1 MAISFA
7 QRRKKRQHRVRA
19 RVQGTAARPRLNVF
33 RSLRG
38 FSIQIIDDASRKTL
52 ASVHSKTAIP
62 NGAAADLGGR
72 AGKTAVAY
80 VLGKAIAEKAVGLG
94 ITTVVFD
101 RAGYAYHGRVR
112 AAAEGAR
119 EGGLIF

>member
-1 MAISFA
+1 M
-7 QRRKKRQHRVRA
+7 RA
-19 RVQGTAARPRLNVF
+19 RVSGTAARPRLNVF
-33 RSLRG
+33 RGLRS
-38 FSIQIIDDASRKTL
+38 FSIQIIDDTAGKTL
-52 ASVHSKTAIP
+52 ASVHSKTALP
-62 NGAAADLGGR
+62 SSTSSDLGGR
-72 AGKTAVAY
+72 SGKTAAAY
-80 VLGKAIAEKAVGLG
+80 LLGKAIAEKAAVLG